1 MKSKFKFIHRLFRA
15 SRCSILDLIR
25 LILQVAYGYLEP
37 CTMAGFNS
45 MVELLQ
51 VDGFFLI
58 FVIQGRND
66 ATLVSRHVLI
76 LVVQVK
82 VD

>member
-1 MKSKFKFIHRLFRA
+1 
-15 SRCSILDLIR
+15 
-25 LILQVAYGYLEP
+25 
-37 CTMAGFNS
+37 MAGFNS